1 MLDKKSLSVLKVLN
15 KLTDGTA
22 YKVTTSDEIIS
33 MLTQKAQYDNDSIRQ
48 IMDFLEKQEYLTIK
62 FSEENTYCYSL
73 LPKAHIVIEQESSKP
88 KAKKSNLTAMQYVLV
103 AISAFVGTML
113 ALLIFFY
120 ANFK

>member
-73 LPKAHIVIEQESSKP
+73 LPNARIVIEQESGKP
-88 KAKKSNLTAMQYVLV
+88 KAKRNSLTAMQYVLV

>member
-15 KLTDGTA
+15 KLSDGNA
-22 YKVTTSDEIIS
+22 YKVTTSDEIIAALS
-33 MLTQKAQYDNDSIRQ
+33 KSQFDNDSVRQ

-73 LPKAHIVIEQESSKP
+73 LPKARIVLEQETGKQRT
-88 KAKKSNLTAMQYVLV
+88 KKNTLSVMQYVLI
-103 AISAFVGTML
+103 AISSFVGTMV

-120 ANFK
+120 AALL